1 MKIALN
7 MGNREFQ
14 SEKQEQTRVLEHDI
28 MGCKNDDWEAK
39 ARLLRAFTPLLT
51 QMAKK
56 RSNDNNMINKYMEA
70 GKTGIVNATKK
81 FKSSIGADRFQIFAV
96 DFIEEQM
103 NRVDHKGGFIA
114 RLFGRG

>member
-7 MGNREFQ
+7 MGNREFH
-14 SEKQEQTRVLEHDI
+14 SEKQEQERILEHDI
-28 MGCKNDDWEAK
+28 MACKNDDWEAK
-39 ARLLRAFTPLLT
+39 ARLFRAFTPLLT

-56 RSNDNNMINKYMEA
+56 RSNDNAMINRYIEA
-70 GKTGIVNATKK
+70 GKNGIVVATKK
-81 FKSSIGADRFQIFAV
+81 FKPTIGADRFQIFAI

-103 NRVDHKGGFIA
+103 NRVDHKGGFFA